1 MNNGAFGC
9 HCFFVD
15 ASCIKEKYCCPV
27 TRGPGSRG
35 NIVKNKMKKLLQK
48 PGDFA
53 IISLAVADAQ

>member
-1 MNNGAFGC
+1 MDNGAFGC

-15 ASCIKEKYCCPV
+15 AMIPV